1 MSQFTGMDIQQVKDL
16 AVALHGASVKID
28 EIINTLNPKIQHT
41 NWVGADQKR
50 FVSDWQSHHVKNL
63 NIVKQALA
71 DASTL
76 ANREAKQQEDAS
88 NT

>member
-1 MSQFTGMDIQQVKDL
+1 MSQFTGMDVQQVRDL
-16 AVALHGASVKID
+16 AAALHGASVKID
-28 EIINTLNPKIQHT
+28 EIINTLNPKIHNT
-41 NWVGADQKR
+41 HWVGADQKR
-50 FVSDWQSHHVKNL
+50 FVDDWQSHHVKNL

-71 DASTL
+71 DASNL